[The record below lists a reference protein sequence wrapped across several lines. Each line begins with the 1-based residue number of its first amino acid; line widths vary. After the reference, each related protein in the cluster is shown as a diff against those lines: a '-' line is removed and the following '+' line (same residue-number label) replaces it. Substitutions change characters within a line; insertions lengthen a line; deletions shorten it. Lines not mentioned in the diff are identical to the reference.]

1 MREERKEEEEEEER
15 ARDMHG
21 FLYPRRK
28 LNRRTPILNLLQRE
42 KKKKE
47 KKKKGKKH
55 SLHAREFI
63 IDARLFRTAATHGSL
78 VEIRHTRAALLI
90 KNYRPSNS

>member
-78 VEIRHTRAALLI
+78 VEIRHTRARA
-90 KNYRPSNS
+90 RGFTD

>member
-47 KKKKGKKH
+47 KKKKCRHCSNGIIICNSSRESGKLAYKGRKAAVKP
-55 SLHAREFI
+55 LEKYREC
-63 IDARLFRTAATHGSL
+63 G
-78 VEIRHTRAALLI
+78 E
-90 KNYRPSNS
+90 P

>member
-1 MREERKEEEEEEER
+1 MREERKEEEEEER

-47 KKKKGKKH
+47 KKKKMSPCRSNGIIICNSSRESGKLAYKGRKAAVKP
-55 SLHAREFI
+55 LEKYREC
-63 IDARLFRTAATHGSL
+63 G
-78 VEIRHTRAALLI
+78 E
-90 KNYRPSNS
+90 P

>member
-1 MREERKEEEEEEER
+1 MGEEKGR
-15 ARDMHG
+15 ACGIHAGGM
-21 FLYPRRK
+21 
-28 LNRRTPILNLLQRE
+28 LNRDESRRGRRFVGWRE
-42 KKKKE
+42 KKE
-47 KKKKGKKH
+47 RKKKGKKH

-63 IDARLFRTAATHGSL
+63 IDARLFRTATTHGSL